1 MIEEKF
7 FDEKKDITPEDWKE
21 IKNEIEK
28 GFDSTEDFLR
38 YAFAVK
44 ILDPKMKIEIGNKAE
59 EIKERI
65 EDMPVP
71 ELSSYEKENCP
82 PLPPA
87 DDLAELYSAIATI
100 KIIDPKLQ
108 LGTKELW
115 KGALES
121 LKELKT
127 LTNSKDSRKVEILT
141 SLAFYM
147 KIIDPLLDIDGIIGD
162 TGWENI
168 QKSFYEFKNIDFAA
182 KIKVLNPKIDLKL
195 NEGDWQLMKENLLK
209 ARAEKNYYVV
219 DGFTPLA
226 ATMKILAADK
236 ITITENGLELVNK

>member
-1 MIEEKF
+1 MTKENF
-7 FDEKKDITPEDWKE
+7 FDEKKDITKDDWKE

-28 GFDSTEDFLR
+28 GFDSTEDFLN

-44 ILDPKMKIEIGNKAE
+44 ILDPKMKIEIGNKAD
-59 EIKERI
+59 EIKEQVD
-65 EDMPVP
+65 DMPVP
-71 ELSSYEKENCP
+71 ELSSYEKENRP

-87 DDLAELYSAIATI
+87 DDLAKLYSAIATI
-100 KIIDPKLQ
+100 KIIDPSLQ

-115 KGALES
+115 KAAEES
-121 LKELKT
+121 LKELKN
-127 LTNSKDSRKVEILT
+127 LNDDKDSRKVEILT

-147 KIIDPLLDIDGIIGD
+147 KITDPSFDLDGTIGD
-162 TGWENI
+162 DGWENI
-168 QKSFYEFKNIDFAA
+168 QKSFYGFKNIDFAT

-195 NEGDWQLMKENLLK
+195 NEGDWELMKENLLK
-209 ARAEKNYYVV
+209 ARTEKNYYVI

-236 ITITENGLELVNK
+236 ITITENGLDLV